1 MINSVSSY
9 ENKKNPFGIVSGRN
23 SAENYWL
30 KESKKTDEL
39 TINDVITPEHA
50 KKTNNIEAIGIS
62 IAIATLAVTG
72 GLLLLLK
79 GGPKGFNKAIENLKI
94 KYTEKLQNAK
104 LKGEQSAKYTQL
116 ILNKLNYLT
125 QKREAI
131 NNFTTMKDYAF
142 KRFMYVLGRPT
153 RKIHELITNK
163 FEKLGLRTVEH
174 SYGETAS
181 NLLTTAGVNSKLLH
195 KIYAQNL
202 EEQITIKGKTLT
214 RKEWLNKLLAYT
226 QDVNDSYNFHF
237 GEARRKMRLDKMH
250 KDAAELENDFNKRG
264 DLWFLSK
271 DIFKNF
277 VAEQKMSAN
286 KMHIQTPIK
295 NVKKWISYNKED
307 LCNETNEK
315 ITKLLSV
322 VDFGEKDTIKAANI
336 LKKDLKEFAQADSKV
351 TKEQL
356 IEDIDKFLQEFSKGT
371 PANKKERLS
380 LIGDFHDM
388 RVSVINYCQG
398 EVEEILDIYKGLLN
412 PKDYNEIKTS
422 YAKAVKSLNKSINLE
437 TEEFVNKLRDLTM
450 GSAPTDILTN
460 LVGVGTLAY
469 YLAKSE
475 DKQERMGIALKYGFP
490 ALTLIGVGLY
500 GNAKLFA
507 GSKSLIFGAV
517 SSFIVNRIGSAA
529 NELLIRHFNKKKLQ
543 AEHKPTPE
551 LKQT

>member
-142 KRFMYVLGRPT
+142 KRFMYVLGKPT

-174 SYGETAS
+174 SYGEAAS

-356 IEDIDKFLQEFSKGT
+356 VEDIDKFLQEFSKGT
-371 PANKKERLS
+371 SPDKKERLAA
-380 LIGDFHDM
+380 IGEFNDM
-388 RVSVINYCQG
+388 KVSVINYCQG

>member
-142 KRFMYVLGRPT
+142 KRFMYVLGKPT

-174 SYGETAS
+174 SYGEAAN

-214 RKEWLNKLLAYT
+214 RREWLNKLLAYT

-371 PANKKERLS
+371 SPDKKERLAA
-380 LIGDFHDM
+380 IGEFNDM
-388 RVSVINYCQG
+388 KVSVINYCQG

-422 YAKAVKSLNKSINLE
+422 YAKAIKSLNKSINLE

-469 YLAKSE
+469 YLAKSD
-475 DKQERMGIALKYGFP
+475 DKQERLGIALKYGFP

-529 NELLIRHFNKKKLQ
+529 NELLIKYYDKKKLQ

>member
-142 KRFMYVLGRPT
+142 KRFMYVLGKPT

-174 SYGETAS
+174 SYGEAAS

-322 VDFGEKDTIKAANI
+322 VDFGEKDTIKVANI

-356 IEDIDKFLQEFSKGT
+356 VEDIDKFLQEFSKGT
-371 PANKKERLS
+371 SPDKKERLAA
-380 LIGDFHDM
+380 IGEFNDM
-388 RVSVINYCQG
+388 KVSVINYCQG